1 MARKSTSRRSSVQ
14 PAAGTQV
21 LDGHVQA
28 NGMDRT
34 ALGQSLESVIAAFVA
49 ERSRT
54 EETLHVLTGRLLH
67 AQEDERRSVARELHD
82 GLNQALA
89 MLRVEVGIVLS
100 RVPPSSRFV
109 RRQLTKIRDRV
120 QELSEE
126 VRRISHRLHPAVLEH
141 LGLISALRSYCS
153 EFSEYQHIH
162 ALFVHEGPDDPIP
175 FEVAVCLYR
184 IVQEALRNVGKHAKA
199 STVLVSL
206 HCDKELRLSIA
217 DDGQGFDALDVKKNS
232 GLGLASMEER
242 ARIVGGT
249 FSIDSQPGNGT
260 RIEIIVPPGRKR
272 DENTYQR

>member
-1 MARKSTSRRSSVQ
+1 VRST
-14 PAAGTQV
+14 PV
-21 LDGHVQA
+21 LDGHVQG
-28 NGMDRT
+28 NGADRVM
-34 ALGQSLESVIAAFVA
+34 LGQSIESVIAAFVA

-54 EETLHVLTGRLLH
+54 EEVLHVLTGRLLH

-100 RVPPSSRFV
+100 RVPSSARFV
-109 RRQLTKIRDRV
+109 RRQLSKIRDRV

-141 LGLISALRSYCS
+141 LGLISALRSCCS

-162 ALFVHEGPDDPIP
+162 ALFVHEGPDEPVP

-184 IVQEALRNVGKHAKA
+184 IVQEALRNVAKHAKA

-206 HCDKELRLSIA
+206 HSSNKEMKLCIS
-217 DDGQGFDALDVKKNS
+217 DDGQGFDVPEAKKVS
-232 GLGLASMEER
+232 GLGLVSMEER
-242 ARIVGGT
+242 ARIVGGN

-260 RIEIIVPPGRKR
+260 RIEIIVPPGRNR